1 MLQLIIYVAVPV
13 VAFDFDLILIVWMG
27 YDPGILFRIIMM
39 GRAVK
44 LAKFVAKL
52 KGKEEL
58 LRGGC

>member
-1 MLQLIIYVAVPV
+1 LYGWIIDGV
-13 VAFDFDLILIVWMG
+13 
-27 YDPGILFRIIMM
+27 LFGIIMM

-58 LRGGC
+58 LRGGR

>member
-1 MLQLIIYVAVPV
+1 MLLLLLLLLIVILIVI
-13 VAFDFDLILIVWMG
+13 LILIVWIIDG
-27 YDPGILFRIIMM
+27 VLFGIIMM

-58 LRGGC
+58 LRGGR